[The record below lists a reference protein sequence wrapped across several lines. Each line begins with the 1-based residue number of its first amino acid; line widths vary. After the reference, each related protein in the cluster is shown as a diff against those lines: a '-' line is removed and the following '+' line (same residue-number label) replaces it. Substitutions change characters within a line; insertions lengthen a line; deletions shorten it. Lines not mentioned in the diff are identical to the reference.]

1 MGDKKTVQILFV
13 FFICVCVCVNVE
25 KVKVSI
31 FPYVGMHAHGQVLS
45 HKIKCIYLCG
55 IIVQQVEMQLSWRNT
70 PMYAHGYDM

>member
-1 MGDKKTVQILFV
+1 MGDKTTVQILFI

-55 IIVQQVEMQLSWRNT
+55 IIVQQVETQLSWRNT
-70 PMYAHGYDM
+70 RTYAHGYDL